1 MVALSTSIVRAS
13 KGVDNKI
20 FYNCTVKGK
29 DSSGSPITKIYRT
42 VKNISEFGADAIRGR
57 GTPAY
62 EIKEVDNGMLKGDT
76 LALKDCW
83 VDNDRELEGDIL
95 ANILLDCKDEE
106 RELFLTLFIHG
117 LVEVD
122 GTGTKDHIRAIMLR
136 GLDVHQ
142 DNIKYQIEQLD
153 EDMASPNKVSSGLS
167 RSRAFAPIDR
177 ILREDKKNQW
187 KHHYRI
193 IFKEVGISMYEI
205 RSIRDA
211 FQALI
216 DVTKGLEIA
225 CNSLA
230 NLIMILTSTGSYG

>member
-13 KGVDNKI
+13 KGVDNNI

-95 ANILLDCKDEE
+95 ANILLDCKNEE
-106 RELFLTLFIHG
+106 RELFLTLVVHG

-122 GTGTKDHIRAIMLR
+122 GAGTKDHIKAVMLR

-142 DNIKYQIEQLD
+142 GNLKYQFKHPDEMEQD
-153 EDMASPNKVSSGLS
+153 TASPDKVSSGLP
-167 RSRAFAPIDR
+167 RSSAFVPIAR
-177 ILREDKKNQW
+177 MLREENEHHW

-193 IFKEVGISMYEI
+193 VFKEVGISLYEI
-205 RSIRDA
+205 KSIRDA
-211 FQALI
+211 FQALA
-216 DVTKGLEIA
+216 DVTKGL
-225 CNSLA
+225 
-230 NLIMILTSTGSYG
+230 